1 MKVIYA
7 FSDQEPVPHN
17 GWYLLYETDDGEEY
31 IEMSD
36 EDIMNVQKG
45 ATEALADIKDRPK
58 EVFDPFEAVRTSHVR
73 MEDLDKD
80 IGNITKRL
88 NDLEGNMRERMLA
101 LENKVYN
108 LKRRRSRAEI
118 EAILRA
124 MDETY
129 DEEDE
134 G

>member
-1 MKVIYA
+1 MKVTYA

-17 GWYLLYETDDGEEY
+17 GWYLIYETGDGEEY

-36 EDIMNVQKG
+36 EDIMKVQKG

-58 EVFDPFEAVRTSHVR
+58 EVFDPFEAVRTSHIR

-80 IGNITKRL
+80 IGSITKRL
-88 NDLEGNMRERMLA
+88 DDLESNMRKRMIA
-101 LENKVYN
+101 LEEKMYN
-108 LKRRRSRAEI
+108 LERRKSLQVLDSMFRAI
-118 EAILRA
+118 R
-124 MDETY
+124 DD

>member
-1 MKVIYA
+1 MRVTYA

-17 GWYLLYETDDGEEY
+17 GWYLIYETGDGEEY

-36 EDIMNVQKG
+36 EDIMKVQKG
-45 ATEALADIKDRPK
+45 ATEALADIKGRPK
-58 EVFDPFEAVRTSHVR
+58 EVFDPFEAVRTSHIR

-80 IGNITKRL
+80 IGSITKRL
-88 NDLEGNMRERMLA
+88 NDLESNMRKRMIA
-101 LENKVYN
+101 LEEKMYN
-108 LKRRRSRAEI
+108 LERRKSLQVLDNMFRAI
-118 EAILRA
+118 H
-124 MDETY
+124 DD

>member
-36 EDIMNVQKG
+36 EDIMKVQKG

-58 EVFDPFEAVRTSHVR
+58 EVFDPFEAVRTSHIR

-80 IGNITKRL
+80 IGSITKRL
-88 NDLEGNMRERMLA
+88 NDLEGNMRKRMVA
-101 LENKVYN
+101 LEEKMYN
-108 LKRRRSRAEI
+108 LERKKSLQVPDNMFRAI
-118 EAILRA
+118 R
-124 MDETY
+124 DD

>member
-36 EDIMNVQKG
+36 EDIMKVQKS
-45 ATEALADIKDRPK
+45 ATEALADIKERPK
-58 EVFDPFEAVRTSHVR
+58 EVFDPFEAVRTSHIR

-80 IGNITKRL
+80 IGSVTKRL
-88 NDLEGNMRERMLA
+88 NDLESNMRKRMIA
-101 LENKVYN
+101 LEEKMYN
-108 LKRRRSRAEI
+108 LERKKSI
-118 EAILRA
+118 KVLDNMFRA
-124 MDETY
+124 MRDD